1 MKQFLIISAA
11 LVYSAGIVHAGPC
24 MDRISQIERSL
35 SMADAGSGPTNAP
48 SASTSPAQPGTPK
61 AGEVPG
67 TGGTSGMNATLG
79 DRAASPSDVRAQQ
92 SGAPTAAQGG
102 ASTAQRISDA
112 VSRAKTADAA
122 GDGQACGKA
131 LDEADRLMRS

>member
-1 MKQFLIISAA
+1 MKHLLIISAA
-11 LVYSAGIVHAGPC
+11 LVGSIGMANAGPC

-35 SMADAGSGPTNAP
+35 SKADAGSGPTNAP
-48 SASTSPAQPGTPK
+48 STSAIPAQPGTPK
-61 AGEVPG
+61 AGEAPG
-67 TGGTSGMNATLG
+67 TGGTSGMNATLDG
-79 DRAASPSDVRAQQ
+79 RAASPSDVRAQQ

-102 ASTAQRISDA
+102 VSNAQRISDA

-122 GDGQACGKA
+122 GDGQACRKA